1 MGGGAEQRTPASFAP
16 TGSTTGHGGPPAASG
31 RRAAG
36 GARTGTATAE
46 AGAARAVRKP
56 AGYHRF
62 IDYPRHDKTGW
73 RRWLPSWRLLLG
85 LFLTGVVA
93 VVLVIVIWYNSVP
106 VPNPSDLAGY
116 QTTTVY
122 FSDGTTP
129 MGSFSE
135 QNRVIVGQDQIPQHV
150 RDAVVAAE
158 DRTFYEN
165 PGINPTGIA
174 RALWQNL
181 RGGHRQGG
189 SSITQQYAERYY
201 HNTSV
206 TDVRGKIEEAMLAVK
221 LARLEDKDVILANYL
236 NTIYFGR
243 DSYGIE
249 TAARAYF
256 GVGVADLDVS
266 QAALLAGVIPSPN
279 NFDPRVS
286 PEQATR
292 RWNYVLDG
300 MVVTGALT
308 QAERDAQVF
317 PAVVDFAP
325 PQVYAGPNGYLLDMV
340 RREIIAQSGISET
353 DLDHSG
359 FQIVT
364 TIDRGLQ
371 EMAVAAVTTTLPADK
386 PANLQTAL
394 VTLERQTGA
403 ILALYG
409 GADYI
414 TRAQNAVTQD
424 MAQAGSTF
432 KPFTLVAYLEAG
444 GSLKSTYEGRNRM
457 PVEGFPDGVRN
468 FGDSNYGKLGVLE
481 ATARSVNAVFAQ
493 MNVEVGFDRTL
504 EVAQK
509 AGVCASWARA
519 EEACALFDNQH
530 YASNVLGTASPH
542 PIDMAQAFN
551 TLAAQG
557 ARTEPFIVRSVTYP
571 DGEVAYENTQTPEQV
586 FAADIMADTTY
597 ALRQPIEAAGGTA
610 RGARAVGQPVA
621 GKTGS
626 SNDNM
631 SAWFIGYSMY
641 MTTAVAMYQEA
652 PDGSQ
657 ESITPFG
664 GERQITGGTFPLKVW
679 TAFMTPAH
687 QGREVIDF
695 PPPSDVGTPNTP
707 PMVAVPNVVG
717 MAEADAVAALQA
729 VLLVPASSQASDPT
743 VPVGNVI
750 AQDPSGGEVEQGS
763 TVNIS
768 VSTGPGETAVP
779 DVVGQKERSA
789 TSQLES
795 AGFTVA
801 VEQAADLTVPS
812 GDVISQSPGAGSTAP
827 PGSTVTIVVST
838 GPPVVVD
845 PLPPPPPPAP

>member
-1 MGGGAEQRTPASFAP
+1 MGGGAEQRPPASFAP
-16 TGSTTGHGGPPAASG
+16 TGSTTGHGGPPAATG

-36 GARTGTATAE
+36 GARTGTPSAA
-46 AGAARAVRKP
+46 AGAARAVGQP
-56 AGYHRF
+56 TGYHRF
-62 IDYPRHDKTGW
+62 IDYPRHDKTGV

-106 VPNPSDLAGY
+106 IPTPSDLAEY

-129 MGSFSE
+129 MGSFAE
-135 QNRVIVGQDQIPQHV
+135 QNRVIVGQDKIPQHV

-158 DRTFYEN
+158 DRSFYEN
-165 PGINPTGIA
+165 PGINPAGIA

-201 HNTSV
+201 HSTSI

-221 LARLEDKDVILANYL
+221 LARVEDKDVILVNYL

-325 PQVYAGPNGYLLDMV
+325 PEVYAGPNGYLLDMV
-340 RREIIAQSGISET
+340 RREIIAQSGITET
-353 DLDHSG
+353 DLDHG
-359 FQIVT
+359 GYQIVT
-364 TIDRGLQ
+364 TIDQGLQ
-371 EMAVAAVTTTLPADK
+371 QMALEAVQTLPADK

-424 MAQAGSTF
+424 IAQAGSTF

-468 FGDSNYGKLGVLE
+468 YGDSNYGKLGILE
-481 ATARSVNAVFAQ
+481 ATARSVNAVYAQ
-493 MNVEVGFDRTL
+493 MNVEVGFDKTL

-519 EEACALFDNQH
+519 EEDCALFDNQH
-530 YASNVLGTASPH
+530 VPSNVLGTASPH
-542 PIDMAQAFN
+542 PLDMAQAFN

-557 ARTEPFIVRSVTYP
+557 ARTEPFIVRTVTYP

-664 GERQITGGTFPLKVW
+664 GERAITGGTFPLQVW

-687 QGREVIDF
+687 QGREVIEF

-717 MAEADAVAALQA
+717 MTEADAVAALQA
-729 VLLVPASSQASDPT
+729 VLLVPATSQASDPT
-743 VPVGNVI
+743 VPAGSVI
-750 AQDPSGGEVEQGS
+750 AQDPTGGEAEQGS
-763 TVNIS
+763 TVNLAI
-768 VSTGPGETAVP
+768 STGPGEEAVP
-779 DVVGQKERSA
+779 DVVGQKESSA
-789 TSQLES
+789 TSQLEKD
-795 AGFTVA
+795 GFTVT
-801 VEQAADLTVPS
+801 VTQAADLTVPA
-812 GDVISQSPGAGSTAP
+812 GDVISQSPVGGSTAP
-827 PGSTVTIVVST
+827 PGSAVTIVVST
-838 GPPVVVD
+838 GPAVVD
-845 PLPPPPPPAP
+845 PAPPAP

>member
-1 MGGGAEQRTPASFAP
+1 MGGGAEQRPPASFAP

-36 GARTGTATAE
+36 GARTGTATAA

-93 VVLVIVIWYNSVP
+93 VVLVIVIWYNSVRIP
-106 VPNPSDLAGY
+106 TPSDLAEY

-129 MGSFSE
+129 MGSFAE

-158 DRTFYEN
+158 DRSFYQN

-201 HNTSV
+201 HNDSI

-249 TAARAYF
+249 TASRAYF

-292 RWNYVLDG
+292 RWDYVLDG

-317 PAVVDFAP
+317 PVVVDFAP

-340 RREIIAQSGISET
+340 RREITTQSGITET
-353 DLDHSG
+353 DLDHGGYS
-359 FQIVT
+359 IVT
-364 TIDRGLQ
+364 TIDKGLQ
-371 EMAVAAVTTTLPADK
+371 DMAVAAVQTLPADK
-386 PANLQTAL
+386 PANVQTAL

-424 MAQAGSTF
+424 IAQAGSTF

-444 GSLKSTYEGRNRM
+444 GSLKSRYSGRSGIEVAGFGPGGSPG
-457 PVEGFPDGVRN
+457 PVSN
-468 FGDSNYGKLGVLE
+468 FGDASYGTLDILE
-481 ATARSVNAVFAQ
+481 ATARSVNAVYAQ
-493 MNVEVGFDRTL
+493 MNVEVGPAATL
-504 EVAQK
+504 QAARQ
-509 AGVCASWARA
+509 AGVCAGGVTTEGDCPVLVGQEVPA
-519 EEACALFDNQH
+519 
-530 YASNVLGTASPH
+530 NVLGTASPH

-557 ARTEPFIVRSVTYP
+557 ARTEPFIVRTVTYP

-586 FAADIMADTTY
+586 FDADIMADTTY
-597 ALRQPIEAAGGTA
+597 ALRQPIERAGGTA
-610 RGARAVGQPVA
+610 RGASAVGQPVA

-626 SNDNM
+626 SNENM

-664 GERQITGGTFPLKVW
+664 GERQITGGTFPLDVW
-679 TAFMTPAH
+679 TAFMVPAH

-695 PPPSDVGTPNTP
+695 PPPADVGTPNTP

-743 VPVGNVI
+743 VPVGSVI
-750 AQDPSGGEVEQGS
+750 AQDPAGGEVEQGS

-779 DVVGQKERSA
+779 DVVGQKEGPA
-789 TSQLES
+789 TSQLEG
-795 AGFTVA
+795 AGFTVT
-801 VEQAADLTVPS
+801 VEQATDPTVPS
-812 GDVISQSPGAGSTAP
+812 GDVISQSPGAGSMAP
-827 PGSTVTIVVST
+827 PGSGVTIVVST
-838 GPPVVVD
+838 GLPVVD
-845 PLPPPPPPAP
+845 PTLPAP